1 MGSGN
6 LVVAS
11 GVPLLPSVDC
21 DSVTS
26 NVEEGLNV
34 VVSPVI
40 VVWVIVEFCAV
51 TDSGVVDEILESME
65 TED

>member
-1 MGSGN
+1 MSGDS
-6 LVVAS
+6 VVAC
-11 GVPLLPSVDC
+11 GLPLLLSVDC
-21 DSVTS
+21 DSVTF

-40 VVWVIVEFCAV
+40 VVCVVKFCGV
-51 TDSGVVDEILESME
+51 TDPGVLDEIIKSIE